1 MNPQVPTPEE
11 WLAADPDPVTRAELE
26 QLIAAGD
33 QAAIDDRFG
42 DRLRFGTAGIRGP
55 MGAGPNRMNRVVV
68 RQFAFAL
75 AEWLPAK
82 AHVVIGCDARENSD
96 LFADDIAEALVAAG
110 CWPTVLPPRSPTP
123 VLAFAV
129 TRLGADAGVMVTA
142 SHNPVGDNG
151 LKLYLADGAQ
161 VIPPHD
167 QAIEAAMA
175 TQLLPPLR
183 LFSRRPD
190 LEADKSANINR
201 VAYMSGQALSVL
213 GVDSPQDHRM
223 QDAYLAAILS
233 NVAIQGP
240 FHPVAYTP
248 LQGVGLPLLSRAL
261 DYIDNGRPFVVAD
274 EAEPDPLFRNVVSP
288 NPENHDTLAKVI
300 NRAEQVDT
308 PLALATD
315 PDADRLAAAVWAYDN
330 EWRILTGDEIGAL
343 LCDWMLRTTLGGS
356 ERVVANSIVSGR
368 LVGRIAAARGATHVE
383 TLTGFKWIARAADN
397 LEPREDGL
405 PWRLVFGYEEALGYA
420 CNDQVRDKDGIS
432 AAVQFVALCRA
443 LAMEDGRTPVERLA
457 ELMDEFGLH
466 RTDQVSI
473 DLGGRPASEFMEV
486 IRADYPQRFGSIEV
500 AQTTDYQDG
509 VGGLYPAD
517 VLRFDLADGS
527 RVSLRPSG
535 TEPLIKG
542 YIEVVG
548 DITFPDPLLTL
559 SESVRELIY
568 EASSAISDR

>member
-1 MNPQVPTPEE
+1 MSAQAPTPQE

-26 QLIAAGD
+26 LLIKTGD
-33 QAAIDDRFG
+33 QAGVDDRFG
-42 DRLRFGTAGIRGP
+42 NRLRFGTAGIRGP

-68 RQFAFAL
+68 RQTAAAL
-75 AEWLPAK
+75 AAHIGSGAK
-82 AHVVIGCDARENSD
+82 VVVGFDARQNSD
-96 LFADDIAEALVAAG
+96 VFADDVVTVLAAAG
-110 CWPTVLPPRSPTP
+110 CRPVMLTPKTPTP

-129 TRLGADAGVMVTA
+129 DHLGADAGVMVTA
-142 SHNPVGDNG
+142 SHNPAGDNG
-151 LKLYLADGAQ
+151 IKVYLGDGAQ
-161 VIPPHD
+161 IIPPHD
-167 QAIEAAMA
+167 QAIEEAMA
-175 TQLLPPLR
+175 SQPLPPRELPLAAGER
-183 LFSRRPD
+183 
-190 LEADKSANINR
+190 AD
-201 VAYMSGQALSVL
+201 VSVE
-213 GVDSPQDHRM
+213 
-223 QDAYLAAILS
+223 YLTAILS
-233 NVAIQGP
+233 NVAIRGP
-240 FHPVAYTP
+240 FHPLAYTP

-261 DYIDNGRPFVVAD
+261 DSIDNGRPYAVED

-288 NPENHDTLAKVI
+288 NPEDHDTLAKLI
-300 NRAEQVDT
+300 HRAEQIDT

-343 LCDWMLRTTLGGS
+343 LCDWMLRTTPGGT

-397 LEPREDGL
+397 LEPRDDDL
-405 PWRLVFGYEEALGYA
+405 PWRLVFGYEEALGFA
-420 CNDQVRDKDGIS
+420 CNEQVRDKDGIS

-443 LAMEDGRTPVERLA
+443 LVMEDGRTPIERLG

-466 RTDQVSI
+466 RSDQVSVGL
-473 DLGGRPASEFMEV
+473 DGRAGSEVMGV
-486 IRADYPQRFGSIEV
+486 IRDGLPHRFGNVEV
-500 AQTTDYQDG
+500 VETTDYRDG

-535 TEPLIKG
+535 TEPQIKG

-548 DITFPDPLLTL
+548 DIQVPDPLLTL

>member
-11 WLAADPDPVTRAELE
+11 WLAADPDPVTRAELQ
-26 QLIAAGD
+26 QLIDAGD
-33 QAAIDDRFG
+33 QAGIDDRFG

-68 RQFAFAL
+68 RQTAAAL
-75 AEWLPAK
+75 AAHIGSGAK
-82 AHVVIGCDARENSD
+82 VVVGYDARQNSD
-96 LFADDIAEALVAAG
+96 VFADDVASVLTAAG
-110 CWPTVLPPRSPTP
+110 CRPMMLTPKAPTP

-129 TRLGADAGVMVTA
+129 NHLGADAGVMVTA

-151 LKLYLADGAQ
+151 IKVYLGDGSQ
-161 VIPPHD
+161 IIPPHD
-167 QAIEAAMA
+167 QAIEEAM
-175 TQLLPPLR
+175 TSQPLPPRELP
-183 LFSRRPD
+183 LATS
-190 LEADKSANINR
+190 EGADVSAE
-201 VAYMSGQALSVL
+201 YTT
-213 GVDSPQDHRM
+213 
-223 QDAYLAAILS
+223 AIAS
-233 NVAIQGP
+233 NVSIQGP

-261 DYIDNGRPFVVAD
+261 EYIDNGRPYAVED

-288 NPENHDTLAKVI
+288 NPEDHDTLAKVI
-300 NRAEQVDT
+300 RRAEQIDT
-308 PLALATD
+308 PLALAND
-315 PDADRLAAAVWAYDN
+315 PDADRLAAVVWAYDN

-343 LCDWMLRTTLGGS
+343 LCDWMLRTTPGGM

-368 LVGRIAAARGATHVE
+368 LVGRIAEARGATHIE

-397 LEPREDGL
+397 LGPRDDGRT
-405 PWRLVFGYEEALGYA
+405 WKLVFGYEEALGFA
-420 CNDQVRDKDGIS
+420 CSDQVRDKDGIS

-443 LAMEDGRTPVERLA
+443 LAMEDGRTPIERLA

-473 DLGGRPASEFMEV
+473 ELEGRAGSEITDV
-486 IRADYPQRFGSIEV
+486 IRAAPPDRFGDVEV
-500 AQTTDYQDG
+500 AQATDYRHG

-548 DITFPDPLLTL
+548 EIAFPDPLQTL
-559 SESVRELIY
+559 SEAVRELILGL
-568 EASSAISDR
+568 

>member
-1 MNPQVPTPEE
+1 MSTSPQKPTLSTTMRVPTDAERLIPTPEE
-11 WLAADPDPVTRAELE
+11 WLAADPDPNTRAELE
-26 QLIAAGD
+26 ALLEAGD
-33 QAAIDDRFG
+33 QGGIEDRFG

-68 RQFAFAL
+68 RQFAAAL
-75 AEWLPAK
+75 AGWLGGRGG
-82 AHVVIGCDARENSD
+82 VVIAHDARQNSD
-96 LFADDIAEALVAAG
+96 IFAADVAEVLAGAG
-110 CWPTVLPPRSPTP
+110 CWPVTLPPNTPTP

-129 TRLGADAGVMVTA
+129 TQLTCAAGVMVTA

-175 TQLLPPLR
+175 AQTLPPRDL
-183 LFSRRPD
+183 PD
-190 LEADKSANINR
+190 RGPDPEWPQR
-201 VAYMSGQALSVL
+201 VTVEVEYI
-213 GVDSPQDHRM
+213 
-223 QDAYLAAILS
+223 AAILA
-233 NVAIQGP
+233 NVP
-240 FHPVAYTP
+240 SLYSFHPLAYTP
-248 LQGVGLPLLSRAL
+248 LQGVGLHYVNFAL
-261 DYIDNGRPFVVAD
+261 TYLENGEPFVVED

-300 NRAEQVDT
+300 RRAEQIDT
-308 PLALATD
+308 PLAIAND
-315 PDADRLAAAVWAYDN
+315 PDADRMAAAVWAYEN
-330 EWRILTGDEIGAL
+330 EWRVLTGDEIGAL
-343 LCDWMLRTTLGGS
+343 LCDWILGLRTGSGGD
-356 ERVVANSIVSGR
+356 ERVVASSIVSGR
-368 LVGRIAAARGATHVE
+368 LVGRIAEARGATHVE

-397 LEPREDGL
+397 LDPRDDGL
-405 PWRLVFGYEEALGYA
+405 DWRFVFGYEEALGFA
-420 CNDQVRDKDGIS
+420 CNDRVRDKDGIS
-432 AAVQFVALCRA
+432 AAVHFTMMCRW
-443 LAMEDGRTPVERLA
+443 LAYEDGRTPIERLG

-473 DLGGRPASEFMEV
+473 DLGGRPASELMEV

-500 AQTTDYQDG
+500 AQITDYQNG
-509 VGGLYPAD
+509 VGRLYPAD

-535 TEPLIKG
+535 TEPQIKG

-548 DITFPDPLLTL
+548 EIQVPDPLHSL